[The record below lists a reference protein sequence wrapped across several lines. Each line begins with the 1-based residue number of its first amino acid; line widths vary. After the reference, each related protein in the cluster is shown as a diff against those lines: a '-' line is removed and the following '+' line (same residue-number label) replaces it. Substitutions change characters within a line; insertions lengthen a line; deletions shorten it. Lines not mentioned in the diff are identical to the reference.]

1 MYIAYGAIAGTS
13 FAQTCPLTINFLPGN
28 QYAANTTFITAG
40 CFIAKSQTSIGGSG
54 TAITIPQIPH
64 MMNACRMY
72 YSQVSLSP
80 QKALAYVEA
89 NTAKQVVYESYL
101 YNQYSNIS
109 SQSNF
114 SQLVQSGLRNPIG
127 VAIIPIINPN
137 NACYVG
143 GPAIG

>member
-1 MYIAYGAIAGTS
+1 MELLSFQSLIQTNVISPATANTAYGAIGGTS

-101 YNQYSNIS
+101 YLSLIQSPSPRDRQKSRMPS
-109 SQSNF
+109 S
-114 SQLVQSGLRNPIG
+114 
-127 VAIIPIINPN
+127 A
-137 NACYVG
+137 
-143 GPAIG
+143 